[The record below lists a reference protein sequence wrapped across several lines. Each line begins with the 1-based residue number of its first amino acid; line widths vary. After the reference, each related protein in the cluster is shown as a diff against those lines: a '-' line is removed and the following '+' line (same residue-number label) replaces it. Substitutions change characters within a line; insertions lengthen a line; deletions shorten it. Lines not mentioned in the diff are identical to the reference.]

1 MEYFKGYFAA
11 PINGEYSFMGVVD
24 DNLYIKMSNVT
35 NNSNPANLQLLIHG
49 NTKSFRPKQLP
60 IQQSGNKS

>member
-24 DNLYIKMSNVT
+24 DFLYIKMSNVT
-35 NNSNPANLQLLIHG
+35 NNSNPANLQILIHG
-49 NTKSFRPKQLP
+49 NQYT
-60 IQQSGNKS
+60 